1 MSLTVNSGSNNG
13 GDFQPV
19 SAGLHL
25 ARCYQVID
33 LGHQTV
39 PKYKSE
45 GFSVV
50 PKVRITWEICDEMM
64 SDGRPF
70 SISKEYT
77 ASLGEQ
83 ARLRKDLWAWRGRDF
98 TPAELNGFSLEN
110 VLGKPCQLLIDHTE
124 KNGKTYANINSI
136 VPVKKTEEVPEL
148 VNAMVKFDIQEFDHA
163 IFESLTS
170 YVQKKILMSKELEDN
185 GIPQN
190 KISVAEPEPEI
201 DSDEVPF

>member
-1 MSLTVNSGSNNG
+1 MSLLVNAGGSNN
-13 GDFQPV
+13 DFQPV

-25 ARCYQVID
+25 ARCYQIID

-39 PKYKSE
+39 PKYKAE
-45 GFSVV
+45 GFSVM

-98 TPAELNGFSLEN
+98 TDAELKGFSLEN

-136 VPVKKTEEVPEL
+136 VPVKKTEVVPEL
-148 VNAMVKFDIQEFDHA
+148 VNPMVKFDIQEFDQKV
-163 IFESLTS
+163 FDGLSS
-170 YVQKKILMSKELEDN
+170 YVQKKILMSKELEEN
-185 GIPQN
+185 GIPQTRQD
-190 KISVAEPEPEI
+190 EPVIE
-201 DSDEVPF
+201 DETVPF